1 MMTSAVSVPPRRF
14 VCLPAC
20 LVALALVW
28 TGCQSAPK
36 PDANQPMDEALTKIT
51 PSLMKAHVKFLA
63 DDVVRGRDTGDVGFE
78 IAREYVVAQFQ
89 RIGLE
94 PHDGVSYLQPFDLIE
109 VGADLGSQLQA
120 GAVSLKEP
128 ETRFTPV
135 WVGGESQWEGNSVFV
150 GYGLTT
156 NGRDDYA
163 GVDVKGKAVWLL
175 AGAPPGWAEER
186 DKARAAAAKFE
197 APVRKGAAI
206 VIELT
211 LPSAEA
217 RTGAVATATQR
228 QIAPTPSPRW
238 RRQYA
243 LADGTTTHT
252 RPQAHVGSAGTAK
265 IFSAWGLDPRAVRQA
280 ADAGSARPREVGR
293 VRLVRKH
300 ETRLVRCWNIIG
312 IIPGSDPGRRDES
325 VVLVAH
331 LDHLGI
337 GAPDA
342 SGDTIY
348 NGAHDNA
355 IGVARLMGAAE
366 AMVRLKPR
374 RSIVFAVVAAE
385 ERGALGSW
393 YYVRHAVLPIEK
405 AVAAINQDGGREG
418 IAPDDVIA
426 NGADLSD
433 LGPIIGE
440 VMKQHGVGL
449 LTTDRA
455 ARDQVGFSSD
465 HYSFLLAGV
474 PAVDFKDGY
483 TIKGDVERAVQERVT
498 YFRTLRHQQADNFDA
513 KLFTLE
519 SAAEMAKRS
528 VWLAWHLANM
538 EGRPALKADH
548 VIWRQRGAPERGYY
562 FGPNVKF

>member
-1 MMTSAVSVPPRRF
+1 MMISPASVGPGRF
-14 VCLPAC
+14 VRLLGS
-20 LVALALVW
+20 LVVLALAA
-28 TGCQSAPK
+28 TGCQRAPT
-36 PDANQPMDEALTKIT
+36 PDANQRMDDALVNVT
-51 PSLMKAHVKFLA
+51 PSLMKAHVKFLS
-63 DDVVRGRDTGDVGFE
+63 DDVLRGRDTGDVGFE

-94 PHDGVSYLQPFDLIE
+94 PPDGTSYLQPFDLVE
-109 VGADLGSQLQA
+109 VGADLGSQLKT
-120 GAVSLKEP
+120 GTVSLKEP

-135 WVGGESQWEGNSVFV
+135 WVGGGSQWEGDSVFV

-175 AGAPPGWAEER
+175 AGSPPGWAEER
-186 DKARAAAAKFE
+186 DKARAAAAKVE
-197 APVRKGAAI
+197 VPLRKGAAI

-211 LPSAEA
+211 LPAATKTE
-217 RTGAVATATQR
+217 AVATASQK
-228 QIAPTPSPRW
+228 PNPPPPVSLW
-238 RRQYA
+238 RHEYA
-243 LADGTTTHT
+243 LADGTTGHT
-252 RPQAHVGSAGTAK
+252 RPQAVVGPAGTAK
-265 IFSAWGLDPRAVRQA
+265 ILSAWGLDPQTVRQT
-280 ADAGSARPREVGR
+280 ADAGSGRPHEVGQ
-293 VRLVRKH
+293 VRLVRRH

-312 IIPGSDPGRRDES
+312 IVRGSDAGRRDES
-325 VVLVAH
+325 VVFVSH
-331 LDHLGI
+331 LDHMGI

-355 IGVARLMGAAE
+355 IGVARLLGAAE
-366 AMVRLKPR
+366 AMARLKPR

-385 ERGALGSW
+385 ERGMLGSW

-405 AVAAINQDGGREG
+405 TVAAINQDGGREG

-426 NGADLSD
+426 NCADLSD

-449 LTTDRA
+449 LATDRA
-455 ARDQVGFSSD
+455 ARDHVGFSSD

-474 PAVDFKDGY
+474 PAIDFKDGY
-483 TIKGDVERAVQERVT
+483 TIKGDVERAVQERLT
-498 YFRTLRHQQADNFDA
+498 YFKTLRHRQADNFDA

-519 SAAEMAKRS
+519 SAAEMTKRS
-528 VWLAWHLANM
+528 VWLAWYLANM
-538 EGRPALKADH
+538 EGMPSLKTDNVFWRP
-548 VIWRQRGAPERGYY
+548 RRAPERSDY